1 MVAPI
6 VIACLNKVCIV
17 WSPPLCLRL
26 LACPCLCPDGAG
38 SDKLDP
44 ICEQP
49 FVHLPSTSVAI
60 DVRSIHCVPSKANQE
75 VILNEG

>member
-1 MVAPI
+1 MFSYCWYGIQPEI
-6 VIACLNKVCIV
+6 
-17 WSPPLCLRL
+17 SELRNR
-26 LACPCLCPDGAG
+26 PDGAG

-75 VILNEG
+75 VILNEGRFI